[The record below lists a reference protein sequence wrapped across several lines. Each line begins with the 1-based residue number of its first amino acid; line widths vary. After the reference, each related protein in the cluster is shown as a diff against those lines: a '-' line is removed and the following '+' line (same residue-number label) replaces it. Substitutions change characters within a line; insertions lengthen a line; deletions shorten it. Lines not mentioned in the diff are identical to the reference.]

1 MAYPIMPLF
10 LTSVLHAPAM
20 ALGAIEG
27 LAEATVSF
35 MKGWS
40 GRHSDKAG
48 KRVPYVQWG
57 YGISSFAKP
66 MVGLAFSWPLVL
78 FARVLDRVGKG
89 VRTTAR
95 DAMIA
100 DSVEPDQYGKAF
112 GFHRALDT
120 AGAFAGVGVALFLL
134 WLMPGNYRFILL
146 AAIVP
151 GILAVFLTF
160 RLKEPEPP
168 ASQENSIPSESAT
181 QMSWMQTVRK
191 LDSKYWRAAILALI
205 FGIANTS
212 DSFLL
217 LQAKATGLSDM
228 AVIAAYMLFNLVVVL
243 TSTRLGIL
251 SDKIGRWNLLL
262 IGWLLYGGVYLWFGT
277 ASQTMIWPLFA
288 AYGLYYAF
296 SQGVGRALV
305 ADHSPKEFRG
315 TAIGLFFM
323 LSGFATL
330 AGNLLM
336 GRIWDVSSPKMA
348 FQVMGCIAIFAA
360 ILIPLTSRIGSR
372 TSPHLLS

>member
-1 MAYPIMPLF
+1 MAYPVLPLF
-10 LTSVLHAPAM
+10 LTGILQAPAS

-57 YGISSFAKP
+57 YGISSIAKP
-66 MVGLAFSWPLVL
+66 MIGLAMGWPLVL

-89 VRTTAR
+89 IRTTAR

-120 AGAFAGVGVALFLL
+120 AGAFAGVGVALLL
-134 WLMPGNYRFILL
+134 LQLMPENYRFVLL
-146 AAIVP
+146 AAVVP
-151 GILAVFLTF
+151 GILSVFLTL
-160 RLKEPEPP
+160 RLREPE
-168 ASQENSIPSESAT
+168 SITPSNEEI
-181 QMSWMQTVRK
+181 MEKPVGQTCWIDTIRK
-191 LDSKYWRAAILALI
+191 LDLKYWRAAVLALI

-212 DSFLL
+212 DMFLMV
-217 LQAKATGLSDM
+217 QAKSTGLSDTG
-228 AVIAAYMLFNLVVVL
+228 VIAAYMLFNLVVVL
-243 TSTRLGIL
+243 TSTRLGML
-251 SDKIGRWNLLL
+251 SDRFGRWNLLF

-277 ASQTMIWPLFA
+277 ASQAMIWPLFA
-288 AYGLYYAF
+288 GYGLYYGF

-330 AGNLLM
+330 IGNLIM

-348 FQVMGCIAIFAA
+348 FQIMGCIAIIAA
-360 ILIPLTSRIGSR
+360 LLIPLTSRIGSR
-372 TSPHLLS
+372 TRPHLLS

>member
-1 MAYPIMPLF
+1 MAYPILPLF
-10 LTSVLHAPAM
+10 LTGVLHAPAS
-20 ALGAIEG
+20 AIGAIEG

-40 GRHSDKAG
+40 GRHSDKAR
-48 KRVPYVQWG
+48 KRVPYIRWG
-57 YGISSFAKP
+57 YGISSVAKP
-66 MVGLAFSWPLVL
+66 MIGLAFGWPLVL

-89 VRTTAR
+89 IRTTAR

-120 AGAFAGVGVALFLL
+120 AGAFVGVGIALFLL
-134 WLMPGNYRFILL
+134 WLTPGNYRFILL

-151 GILAVFLTF
+151 GVLAVFLTF
-160 RLKEPEPP
+160 RLKEPE
-168 ASQENSIPSESAT
+168 ASAKAVESVTIEAI
-181 QMSWMQTVRK
+181 QNLSWIQTVRK
-191 LDSKYWRAAILALI
+191 LDSKYWRAAILVFI
-205 FGIANTS
+205 FGLANTS
-212 DSFLL
+212 DAFLL
-217 LQAKATGLSDM
+217 LHAKSTGLSDT
-228 AVIAAYMLFNLVVVL
+228 AVIGAYMLFNLVVVL
-243 TSTRLGIL
+243 TSTKLGIL
-251 SDKIGRWNLLL
+251 SDRIGRWNLLL
-262 IGWLLYGGVYLWFGT
+262 IGWLLYGGVYLWFGM
-277 ASQTMIWPLFA
+277 ASQAMIWPLFA
-288 AYGLYYAF
+288 AYGLYYGF

-330 AGNLLM
+330 AGNLIM

-360 ILIPLTSRIGSR
+360 ILIPLTSRIGSS